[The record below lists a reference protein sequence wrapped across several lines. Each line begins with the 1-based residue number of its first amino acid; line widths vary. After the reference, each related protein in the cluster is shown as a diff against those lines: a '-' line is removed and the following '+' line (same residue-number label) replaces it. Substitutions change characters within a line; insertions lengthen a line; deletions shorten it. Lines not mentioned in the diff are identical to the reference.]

1 MTDRKDNRSPLTDK
15 PLRLPGQA
23 LQEERR
29 RLWEEKIE
37 PPMLVALFFAMIAL
51 LEWYRS
57 WKALPPMPWLLTLA
71 AASVVLFAAWRFFKY
86 RPRMR
91 ALRLGMEGERVVGQ
105 YLEGL
110 RSEGYRVFHDVPAQ
124 GFNLDHVCIGPAGVF
139 TVETKTWTKPARV
152 PALIEYDGQ
161 RLLLAGREP
170 DRDVL
175 AQASGQARWIH
186 RLLEESTGRSFAV
199 QPVVVFP
206 GWFVKAAAGAQKAV
220 WVMEPKGLP
229 AFLARAPNRM
239 APEDVKLAAFHL
251 SRYIRVQEQG
261 A

>member
-1 MTDRKDNRSPLTDK
+1 MDKQNDRSPLKDK

-23 LQEERR
+23 LHEERQ
-29 RLWEEKIE
+29 RLLDDKIQ
-37 PPMLVALFFAMIAL
+37 PPLMLAAMFFVMAL
-51 LEWYRS
+51 LEWVRE
-57 WKALPPMPWLLTLA
+57 WRGMPPSPWLFTLA
-71 AASVVLFAAWRFFKY
+71 AAGAALFAGWRIFKL

-91 ALRLGMEGERVVGQ
+91 ALRQGMEGERAVGQ
-105 YLEGL
+105 YLEQL
-110 RSEGYRVFHDVPAQ
+110 REQGYRVFHDVPAQ

-139 TVETKTWTKPARV
+139 TVETKTWSKPAQGSAR
-152 PALIEYDGQ
+152 IEYDGQ
-161 RLLLAGREP
+161 RLLIAGREP

-175 AQASGQARWIH
+175 AQASGQAKWIH
-186 RLLEESTGRSFAV
+186 RLLQESTGRSFAV

-206 GWFVKAAAGAQKAV
+206 GWFVQAAAGAQNGV

-251 SRYIRVQEQG
+251 SRYIRVHEQG